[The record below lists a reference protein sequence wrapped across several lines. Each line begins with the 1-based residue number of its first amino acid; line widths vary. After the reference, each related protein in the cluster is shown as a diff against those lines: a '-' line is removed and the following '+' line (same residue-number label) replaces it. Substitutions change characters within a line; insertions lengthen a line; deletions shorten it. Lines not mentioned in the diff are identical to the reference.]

1 MDAAAASAASTSVV
15 GVRRERVGAVGDAS
29 ASAAAAVRGHSVE
42 STAAA
47 SVMSAGIKM
56 GGGRGLNGKAR
67 AVSKPEALG
76 KGVPITGN
84 RWLVRGAE

>member
-1 MDAAAASAASTSVV
+1 MV
-15 GVRRERVGAVGDAS
+15 GVGRERVGAVADAS
-29 ASAAAAVRGHSVE
+29 ASAAAAVGGHSVE

-47 SVMSAGIKM
+47 SVMSAGMKM
-56 GGGRGLNGKAR
+56 GGGRGLNGEAR